1 MLCFSAGLRHF
12 ETICGEKETVVI
24 VVSDRVQRFGILE
37 IRGGSRVV
45 DSLFWISTSVKA
57 G

>member
-12 ETICGEKETVVI
+12 ETIGSGKETVVI
-24 VVSDRVQRFGILE
+24 VVGDRVQRFGILE
-37 IRGGSRVV
+37 IRDGSRVV
-45 DSLFWISTSVKA
+45 DSLFWVSTSVKA